1 MGLFEEFCFV
11 QRHSHHP
18 HFNVV
23 ATLAVAIT
31 TNSQFE
37 IYNSK
42 LTHGMEN
49 KMRFLPNKWKIFGAL
64 IGAIGG
70 YFYWSEIGCLT
81 GTCPLKSQWQT
92 MVPYGAILGFTI
104 SGIITDIL
112 KKK

>member
-1 MGLFEEFCFV
+1 
-11 QRHSHHP
+11 
-18 HFNVV
+18 V
-23 ATLAVAIT
+23 ATLRLPSLLIHNT
-31 TNSQFE
+31 
-37 IYNSK
+37 K

-49 KMRFLPNKWKIFGAL
+49 KMRFSPNKWKVFGAL